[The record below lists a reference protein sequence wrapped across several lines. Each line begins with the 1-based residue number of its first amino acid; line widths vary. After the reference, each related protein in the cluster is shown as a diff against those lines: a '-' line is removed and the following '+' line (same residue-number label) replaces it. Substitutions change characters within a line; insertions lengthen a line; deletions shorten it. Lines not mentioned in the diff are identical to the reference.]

1 VDASGAR
8 LPADCGAGQV
18 HHTWRIEREYRPAL
32 LRFHHKAVLCTDID
46 WERDVELPDWVPE
59 GIDVTVP
66 NAARMYDYALGGYH
80 NFAVDRE
87 FVKRAEEVLPGASLA
102 AHANRAFLGRVVRW
116 LVSAG
121 ITQFL
126 DIGSGIPTLGN
137 VHEIAERAAPE
148 ARVMYVD
155 IDPVAVAH
163 SRAMLAGNPRVG
175 VLEADLRRPADIVNH
190 PHVTQLLD
198 FSEPVAVLLVAVLHF
213 VPDTDDPPT
222 ILAQL
227 QDAVVRGSYIALS
240 HGTPVPELEGEVD
253 AIRQLYQRTPT
264 PFHLRTHEQI
274 ARLLTDL
281 DLVEPGIVPITDW
294 HPDPRESDIKPQPG
308 VLAAVGRK
316 P

>member
-1 VDASGAR
+1 
-8 LPADCGAGQV
+8 
-18 HHTWRIEREYRPAL
+18 
-32 LRFHHKAVLCTDID
+32 
-46 WERDVELPDWVPE
+46 VELPDWVPE

-87 FVKRAEEVLPGASLA
+87 YVARAEQVIPGASLV

-116 LVSAG
+116 LVDAG

-137 VHEIAERAAPE
+137 VHEIAERATPQ

-163 SRAMLAGNPRVG
+163 SRAILAGHPRVR
-175 VLEADLRRPADIVNH
+175 VLEADLRRPVDIVDH
-190 PHVTQLLD
+190 PEVTELLD
-198 FSEPVAVLLVAVLHF
+198 FSEPIAVLLSAVLHF
-213 VPDTDDPPT
+213 IPDADDPKA

-227 QDAVVRGSYIALS
+227 RDAVVRGSYIALS
-240 HGTPVPELEGEVD
+240 HGTPVPDLEGELD
-253 AIRQLYQRTPT
+253 EIRQLYRRTPT
-264 PFHLRTHEQI
+264 PLHLRTSEQI
-274 ARLLTDL
+274 AELLAGL
-281 DLVEPGIVPITDW
+281 DIVEPGIVPITDW
-294 HPDPRESDIKPQPG
+294 RPEPGESDGQAQPG
-308 VLAAVGRK
+308 VLAAVARK